1 MHEQQKQI
9 LTEENKWAR
18 DYILTMQQQPKSEK
32 K

>member
-18 DYILTMQQQPKSEK
+18 NYILTMPQRQK
-32 K
+32 